1 MLSGHSSSSFVAVIV
16 WSWSGE
22 VPQDGGSNKAGP
34 QARSDEG
41 TEEGSNDKAFRTQQE
56 ADDEKAKD
64 KIQKARAEAAAF
76 EEEQRQWLLEMKEQ
90 EALDGRHLSKTRR
103 TSKDSKGAGEI
114 RDSKEAKDSQ
124 SASNGGKQEEDE
136 LSPQE
141 RRRKAK
147 EEQAEN
153 ERLRLREAAALMAQE
168 KQKAHER
175 RMMDQRGT
183 FKVVGSDINGLSKT
197 RVEDDE
203 AANSRTASQASSSRT
218 TSKDKKCD
226 SLEPASSGNGLFRGA
241 GSAIAG
247 SASTPLMGLRPG
259 SGGSSSEKGSVL
271 SNSPAVPPAE
281 EGAIRVSPAS
291 GRTKG
296 LSGGDASRGPSMS
309 DVVRVREQTLWV
321 KPP

>member
-1 MLSGHSSSSFVAVIV
+1 
-16 WSWSGE
+16 
-22 VPQDGGSNKAGP
+22 
-34 QARSDEG
+34 
-41 TEEGSNDKAFRTQQE
+41 
-56 ADDEKAKD
+56 
-64 KIQKARAEAAAF
+64 
-76 EEEQRQWLLEMKEQ
+76 
-90 EALDGRHLSKTRR
+90 
-103 TSKDSKGAGEI
+103 
-114 RDSKEAKDSQ
+114 
-124 SASNGGKQEEDE
+124 
-136 LSPQE
+136 
-141 RRRKAK
+141 
-147 EEQAEN
+147 
-153 ERLRLREAAALMAQE
+153 MAQE